1 MSQEETNSSGLEL
14 VDYVTLTYDDIANVT
29 TADAYNNPSD
39 NDLFLTRVIVQCVIL
54 ALAIFGNVVLFIT
67 MRMRKRALTRVH
79 WFILHLCLADLLVA
93 FFNILPQLIWDVI
106 GEWKAG
112 DFMCRFIKFM
122 QVFVMYLSTY
132 VLVLTALDRRRAI
145 CSPLLSHTWTHR
157 LIHLSVGGAYAISAV
172 LSVPQAVIFKYQETS
187 NGSGYMNCWVH
198 FEPEWT
204 LHFYVTSF
212 YVLVYIIPLLI
223 LIYAYGSI
231 YYAIFIRHKQS
242 KLPHN
247 NSYEKAS
254 THGTLKDS
262 KTDPVLKRNGIT
274 IKGLRVCVLSTSSSK
289 TSKLRNSSRPVLRT
303 NSFAGLSRAKMRTVK
318 LTLVI
323 IVAYIGCWSPFF
335 ISQLWWLYDVNAP
348 TNSK

>member
-1 MSQEETNSSGLEL
+1 MNQEDTNSSAQDR
-14 VDYVTLTYDDIANVT
+14 VDFVTHSYDVIANMT
-29 TADAYNNPSD
+29 TAGEDNHPSD
-39 NDLFLTRVIVQCVIL
+39 DELSLTKVIVQCVIL
-54 ALAIFGNVVLFIT
+54 ALAIFGNVVVFIT
-67 MRMRKRALTRVH
+67 MRMRKRALTRMH
-79 WFILHLCLADLLVA
+79 LFIMHLCFADLLVA
-93 FFNILPQLIWDVI
+93 FFNILPQLIWDIV

-132 VLVLTALDRRRAI
+132 ALVLTALDRRRAI
-145 CSPLLSHTWTHR
+145 CSPLLSHTWTYR
-157 LIHLSVGGAYAISAV
+157 LVHLSVGGAYMISAV
-172 LSVPQAVIFKYQETS
+172 LSVPQAVIFKYQETF

-204 LHFYVTSF
+204 LHVYVTSF
-212 YVLVYIIPLLI
+212 YVLVYIIPLFI

-231 YYAIFIRHKQS
+231 YYTIFVRHKQS
-242 KLPHN
+242 KLHHK
-247 NSYEKAS
+247 NSYEKVS
-254 THGTLKDS
+254 TNRTSTDS
-262 KTDPVLKRNGIT
+262 KTDTLIKRNGIT
-274 IKGLRVCVLSTSSSK
+274 IKGLSVGVRSTSSSK
-289 TSKLRNSSRPVLRT
+289 APKLRNSSRPVLRT
-303 NSFAGLSRAKMRTVK
+303 NSLAGLSRAKMRTVK